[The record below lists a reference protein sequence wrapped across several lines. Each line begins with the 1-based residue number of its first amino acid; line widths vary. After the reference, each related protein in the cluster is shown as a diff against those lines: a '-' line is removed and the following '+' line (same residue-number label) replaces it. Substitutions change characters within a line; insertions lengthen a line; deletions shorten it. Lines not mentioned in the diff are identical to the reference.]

1 MFDQIQKIL
10 KKRNIL
16 AHQNDGITI
25 ATVESLH
32 DGFALAQDILYKII
46 DPRTV
51 LYLVGGSTP
60 KVLYERFA
68 KEETL
73 EPGAVAMV
81 DEKFGAKFH
90 DKSSEKMIKE
100 TGLLRYFE
108 MRGIPFYPILHGKS
122 REETA
127 ESYDE
132 KLRTL
137 NSSYQK
143 NVAVLG
149 LGTDGH
155 ISIIA
160 PNRPDPSAGSGQ
172 GFTNP
177 MFAEENKY
185 MLAGEF
191 NDPKSEY
198 KEQIGITFLG
208 LSMLDVLLVL
218 VFGDEK
224 KKALKLMFTDGKE
237 EEIPARFFRR
247 PDIAKKT
254 LLITDQSI

>member
-10 KKRNIL
+10 KERNIL
-16 AHQNDGITI
+16 SHKNEGITI

-46 DPRTV
+46 DPKTV

-60 KVLYERFA
+60 KILYTRFA

-73 EPGAVAMV
+73 QPGAVAMV
-81 DEKFGAKFH
+81 DERYGPKWH
-90 DKSSEKMIKE
+90 DNSSEKMIKD

-108 MRGIPFYPILHGKS
+108 MRGIPFYPILQGKS

-127 ESYDE
+127 GNYDE

-137 NSSYQK
+137 HSTYQK
-143 NVAVLG
+143 NIAILG

-155 ISIIA
+155 ISIIP
-160 PNRPDPSAGSGQ
+160 PNRPD
-172 GFTNP
+172 FENP
-177 MFAEENKY
+177 MLAEKNNY
-185 MLAGEF
+185 MFVGEF
-191 NDPKSEY
+191 NDPKSDY

-224 KKALKLMFTDGKE
+224 KKPLELLFTDGKE

-247 PDIAKKT
+247 PEIAKKT